1 MIMDLIKQSEP
12 DSLPK
17 SLAGKEVSD
26 GKEKKAEI
34 PEDKKVYVPN
44 LCKRFVKRS
53 FDIVFGG
60 CLLLVLSP
68 FFLLFT
74 PVVAIAMKGNPFF
87 VQPRPGK
94 NGKIFKMLKYRT
106 MTNAK
111 DKDGNLLPDE
121 KRLTRFGKLM
131 RKLSV
136 DELPEAWNIF
146 IGQMSVVGPRPL
158 LVRDMTFFDEVTM
171 QRQIVS
177 PGLTGLAQVRGRN
190 DISWEDK
197 FRYDLEYIRKQGFF
211 YDLRILFET
220 VFKVFRSE
228 GINTQGMATSE
239 DYGDYLLRTGKVTQE
254 EYREKQELAKELLK
268 SA

>member
-1 MIMDLIKQSEP
+1 MEEIRQAGREAVREGLP
-12 DSLPK
+12 DAAK
-17 SLAGKEVSD
+17 VAD
-26 GKEKKAEI
+26 GQNTAAI
-34 PEDKKVYVPN
+34 PEDKKVYAPN
-44 LCKRFVKRS
+44 LGKRFVKRT
-53 FDIVFGG
+53 FDILFSG

-94 NGKIFKMLKYRT
+94 GGKIFKMLKYRT

-146 IGQMSVVGPRPL
+146 IGQMSVVGPRPQ
-158 LVRDMTFFDEVTM
+158 LVRDMTFFDEVAM
-171 QRQIVS
+171 QRQIVR

-239 DYGDYLLRTGKVTQE
+239 DYGDYLLRTGKITEE
-254 EYREKQELAKELLK
+254 EYRQKQDLAKELLK
-268 SA
+268 SV